1 METSLSAVRE
11 ELRELSATMEAE
23 KREVLLQAGESAQA
37 AEKERSEEFRNA
49 LNAKEDIIRNLNQKL
64 ESVSNDF
71 QKRYEK
77 AEESNRN
84 LLKDKYSLDTKNEQL
99 QCAIES
105 KDATISSLQKSIDLS
120 NEKLKVTEGM
130 PVCF

>member
-49 LNAKEDIIRNLNQKL
+49 LNAKEDIIRNLNEKL

-71 QKRYEK
+71 QKKYEK

>member
-49 LNAKEDIIRNLNQKL
+49 LNAKEDIIRNLNEKL

-120 NEKLKVTEGM
+120 NEKLKVNEGM

>member
-1 METSLSAVRE
+1 METSLLAVKE

-37 AEKERSEEFRNA
+37 AEKKRSEEFRNA
-49 LNAKEDIIRNLNQKL
+49 LNAKEDIIQNLNEKL

-84 LLKDKYSLDTKNEQL
+84 LLKDKYSVDTKNEQL

-105 KDATISSLQKSIDLS
+105 KDATISSLQQSIDLS

-130 PVCF
+130 PVSF

>member
-120 NEKLKVTEGM
+120 NEKLKVNEGM